1 VRKDSSVIPKS
12 ASNTAHVM
20 RSASAP
26 LISAKLGGRPNDSL
40 IASANLMGSS
50 DPIKNCLPSRRP
62 TITASRPDTL

>member
-26 LISAKLGGRPNDSL
+26 LISAKLGGRPNDS
-40 IASANLMGSS
+40 
-50 DPIKNCLPSRRP
+50 IKNCLPSRRP